1 MSAPHKNKH
10 ITDIFREKK
19 STLSAE
25 IIPPRN
31 GTEMDAVYSQIEI
44 LKNAGVDFI
53 SVTKGAGGSLR
64 GGTLP
69 IAQLIESRFQIP
81 SLAHFTC
88 RDYTKNEI
96 ENNLMDHHYFGIDNI
111 LALRGDPPDG
121 QPDYFKPAENRHSYA
136 WQLVEQIQNLN
147 SGKYIIREGF
157 DQKKDFVGEGLR
169 KGHPTKFCIG
179 AAAHPEW
186 EPFEQ
191 SIEYF
196 EKKIEMGAKFGITQ
210 MIFSE
215 KPYAKFIETLA
226 KKGHSI
232 PILPGIFVVGS
243 IKSAERMSQKFGC
256 KIPQHY
262 FDQLN
267 KAKTKEDAKKVGID
281 LTTEL
286 SRALLKSGA
295 PGIHIFVMSDVASSA
310 EVFKNLKS

>member
-1 MSAPHKNKH
+1 MNAPHRNKH
-10 ITDIFREKK
+10 IIDIFRDKK

-31 GTEMDAVYSQIEI
+31 GTEMDAVFSQIDV
-44 LKNAGVDFI
+44 LKKAGVDFI

-88 RDYTKNEI
+88 RDFTTNEI

-121 QPDYFKPAENRHSYA
+121 QPDYFKPAKNRHSFA
-136 WQLVEQIQNLN
+136 FQLVEQIRNLN

-157 DQKKDFVGEGLR
+157 DQKKDFVEYGLR
-169 KGHPTKFCIG
+169 KGQPTNFCIG
-179 AAAHPEW
+179 VAAHPEW
-186 EPFEQ
+186 EPFEK

-215 KPYAKFIETLA
+215 KPYTKFVETLS

-243 IKSAERMSQKFGC
+243 VKSAEKMSQKFGS
-256 KIPQHY
+256 KIPKY
-262 FDQLN
+262 FFDQLS
-267 KAKTKEDAKKVGID
+267 KAKTKEDAKKIGIE
-281 LTTEL
+281 LATEL
-286 SRALLKSGA
+286 GRSLLKAGA
-295 PGIHIFVMSDVASSA
+295 PGIHIFVMSDVNASA